1 MPAATVTITPGYLPP
16 DGTPITCAIL
26 RQIAQPS
33 ATANFSIPPATLNF
47 ITNGNFNKTL
57 WTNLTGLT
65 IDSVNGTSLMQLQN
79 ASGWTA
85 QAVATGAGKALTVLP
100 STDTPNQQSYYSMEI
115 DATSASFTALGF
127 FTQIPSDVSAVLEG
141 QQVTISFWIKNLQS
155 GTFTPAANFIS
166 PNTQDAFSGPMTN
179 IATTALQTV
188 SQGVWTK
195 MSATV
200 TLSNAL
206 INNGLQLEIDFPL
219 ASLTALAGGLV
230 QFRFSQ
236 MFLQIGNVSTA
247 FQSDPSLIA
256 DIFSPPQARILFG
269 PTGSVVSTM
278 NGDMQIWQRNTT
290 FAAVGNAFKV
300 SDRFQGVVSMGVGVA
315 TVAQQAIELPAIANQ
330 YPHTKY
336 STRVTVTT
344 LQASMAAGNFFGISQ
359 RIERQFARALFD
371 GTSSLSIVLQS
382 SIVGVFSVA
391 IRSAT
396 SADSI
401 VYECP
406 VGVINTPYRFTFPA
420 IPAMP
425 VTTPATHWGTADTD
439 FAYEIDIMCACGS
452 TFMAPALGAW
462 QAGNYMASANQANL
476 FAVNG
481 STLDITLLQHEA
493 GPVCT
498 PYLYSPFSSAIREC
512 GRYFQ
517 KSYTYGSFLSA
528 NQPTGYSVFTASS
541 TAAAY
546 GGDSFRVEMRSITPT
561 MLICTNDG
569 AFLGDVTNLTAGTNV
584 GGGLVVAGA
593 TSKKIYNTS
602 ATGVFVVGNIYACHW
617 TADAEL

>member
-1 MPAATVTITPGYLPP
+1 MPAATVTITPAYLPP

-47 ITNGNFNKTL
+47 LTNGNFNKTL

-65 IDSVNGTSLMQLQN
+65 IDSVNGTSLMQLAN

-115 DATSASFTALGF
+115 DATSAGFTALGF
-127 FTQIPSDVSAVLEG
+127 FTQIPSDVSAILEG

-155 GTFTPAANFIS
+155 GTFTPTVNFIS

-179 IATTALQTV
+179 IASSVLQTV
-188 SQGVWTK
+188 AQGTWTK
-195 MSATV
+195 MSVTV

-290 FAAVGNAFKV
+290 FASVATATPV
-300 SDRFQGVVSMGVGVA
+300 SDRYKVFHTMATGRV
-315 TVAQQAIELPAIANQ
+315 TVAQQAIELPNIANQ

-336 STRVTVTT
+336 STRITVTT
-344 LQASMAAGNFFGISQ
+344 AEASPGAGETFSLSQ

-371 GTSSLSIVLQS
+371 GTTSLSVVLQS
-382 SIVGVFSVA
+382 SMVGVFCVA
-391 IRSAT
+391 IRSST
-396 SADSI
+396 SGNSI

-406 VGVINTPYRFTFPA
+406 IGVINTPYRFTFPA

-425 VTTPATHWGTADTD
+425 STASGGNWGTADSD
-439 FAYEIDIMCACGS
+439 FCYEVVLVASCGS
-452 TFMAPALGAW
+452 TFQAPALGAW
-462 QAGNYMASANQANL
+462 QAGNYLASSNQANL
-476 FAVNG
+476 FATNG
-481 STLDITLLQHEA
+481 NTLDVTLLQHEA

-498 PYLYSPFSSAIREC
+498 PYLYSPFSQAVREC

-517 KSYTYGSFLSA
+517 KSYTYAAFLST
-528 NQPTGYSVFTASS
+528 NQPGYTIFTASS

-546 GGDSFRVEMRSITPT
+546 GGDSFRVEMRPVTPT
-561 MLICTNDG
+561 MVICTDDG

-584 GGGLVVAGA
+584 GGGVVVAGA
-593 TSKKIYNTS
+593 THKRFYNVT